1 MAAGTPTVYP
11 PVTEIP
17 LEEAF
22 NEGDKP
28 LIELIGEGGMAIID
42 AMVGHTD
49 EDEHEHDDS
58 KNDDSKVEDEHEHDD
73 GKKDDS
79 KVEHCEPLVESP
91 PKRVKL
97 GH

>member
-1 MAAGTPTVYP
+1 MAAGTPPVYP
-11 PVTEIP
+11 PVFEIP
-17 LEEAF
+17 EEEKF
-22 NEGDKP
+22 KERDKP
-28 LIELIGEGGMAIID
+28 LIELIGEEGMAIID

-49 EDEHEHDDS
+49 EDEQHDG
-58 KNDDSKVEDEHEHDD
+58 

>member
-1 MAAGTPTVYP
+1 MAAGTPPVYP
-11 PVTEIP
+11 PVFEIP
-17 LEEAF
+17 EEEKF
-22 NEGDKP
+22 KEGDKP
-28 LIELIGEGGMAIID
+28 LIELIGEEGMAIID

-49 EDEHEHDDS
+49 EDEQHDG
-58 KNDDSKVEDEHEHDD
+58 